1 MAMLDGGKVLEA
13 SHVPH
18 SRSLD
23 SCGVGDSLNSQIG
36 SPFPGETT
44 ERDVA
49 GFRSQGGL
57 FG

>member
-1 MAMLDGGKVLEA
+1 MLDGGKVLEA